1 MVKHTQPTRRQ
12 IADELALKGLIQL
25 SEMHGA
31 GRLNCINLSNNFG
44 DKPFLKLVKRR
55 VITEDFCFTFT
66 CSKSAIET
74 L

>member
-1 MVKHTQPTRRQ
+1 MG
-12 IADELALKGLIQL
+12 LALKGLIQL

-44 DKPFLKLVKRR
+44 DKSFLKLVKRR
-55 VITEDFCFTFT
+55 VKTEDFRFTFT

-74 L
+74 LEKSLRYVQI